1 MRCLLLAI
9 LLLAAPLGALA
20 ITWDFDEG
28 TTWGWTA
35 QESFLG
41 NNSDA
46 TPTTVYSEVEAGVW
60 RIAPVPGAQQ
70 SAISLLSPLIGE
82 DSALFDWVTLRL
94 RIIHE
99 RPTGGDL
106 LMDWSNVESRRR
118 ENATSGGRVDKSGFF
133 MGRHQLYPTEWENI
147 TIDIRALEAAAE
159 ANLNK
164 GFDPLGTIKEVVWQD
179 TLFHFLL
186 HLNLSTDPQS
196 PADHPEFFEVDW
208 IQLTGAEE
216 LLLGE
221 LPPQEI
227 AGAAGP
233 PGALFAEPRFSVL
246 GPGFGGSESQGVLG
260 DVNGDGDADL
270 VVVWRYI
277 TLVWMTE
284 GTDEMTVHAGWTVA
298 SSDGLGGLVPTR
310 EVLLPSQDDFAP
322 ILGIAGGD
330 FNGDGL
336 LDLAFSEALNTELW
350 LNRGEKG
357 FETILQLSDVYFKGL
372 ADGDGDGDVDLLVI
386 EYDTLRDDYL
396 WSNVIMWLND
406 GAAGFAHSDRFVL
419 DTEEELAPFLLAGQP
434 MGAAVRLLW
443 NRPCYQPM
451 GPWRLTQPWAASQQ
465 PPLFFDAEVNP
476 CDLHL
481 FTDLNLNGDGAVE
494 LVGIPE
500 RNLFF
505 DFYAGSTY
513 HGLALWRVDASGGVE
528 RYDLLGPQ
536 VLLPDPYFE
545 GGVLARDLTGDGL
558 LDLAVIDVNP
568 ATGPAL
574 VVLVGQRDGVPV
586 VEGRYPLPGTGSQV
600 LAGDVNGD
608 GATDLVVLG
617 RSVEGGPGGAF
628 VFLNQTTP
636 MTAVASETA
645 AAPST
650 VALGANYPNP
660 FNPATTIPLAVPAGA
675 GEVDLTIYNVL
686 GQPVRRVWNG
696 PLAAG
701 EHRLG
706 WDGRDE
712 QGQSVAAGVYLMRL
726 HVGDHTRIR
735 KMVKLE

>member
-1 MRCLLLAI
+1 MRCLLVAI
-9 LLLAAPLGALA
+9 GLLATPFGAFAL
-20 ITWDFDEG
+20 TWDFAEG

-35 QESFLG
+35 QESVLG
-41 NNSDA
+41 NDGGG

-60 RIAPVPGAQQ
+60 RIAPVPVAQRP
-70 SAISLLSPLIGE
+70 AIRLLSPLIGE
-82 DSALFDWVTLRL
+82 DSDLFDWVTLRL
-94 RIIHE
+94 RIIHD
-99 RPTGGDL
+99 RPTWGNL
-106 LMDWSNVESRRR
+106 LMNWSNVESRRR
-118 ENATSGGRVDKSGFF
+118 KQEAGTRGVGSNSGFYT
-133 MGRHQLYPTEWENI
+133 GRYQLYPTEWENI

-159 ANLNK
+159 ARRQE
-164 GFDPLGTIKEVVWQD
+164 PIATIRGDTAVTWQD
-179 TLFHFLL
+179 TLFHLKL
-186 HLNLSTDPQS
+186 ELDLNRNPRGR
-196 PADHPEFFEVDW
+196 ADHPAFVEVDW

-221 LPPQEI
+221 LPPRELAVE
-227 AGAAGP
+227 AGL

-246 GPGFGGSESQGVLG
+246 GPGLGGVFSQGTLG

-270 VVVWRYI
+270 VVVWRYY
-277 TLVWMTE
+277 TVVKVTE
-284 GTDEMTVHAGWTVA
+284 ETFETTAHSGWTIA

-310 EVLLPSQDDFAP
+310 EVLLPGEGL
-322 ILGIAGGD
+322 LGITGGD
-330 FNGDGL
+330 FDGDGR
-336 LDLAFSEALNTELW
+336 LDLAFEDGLNLELW

-357 FETILQLSDVYFKGL
+357 FETILQLADVFFEGL
-372 ADGDGDGDVDLLVI
+372 ADGDGDGDVDLLVG
-386 EYDTLRDDYL
+386 EYDTLRDDYV
-396 WSNVIMWLND
+396 WSEVIMWLND

-434 MGAAVRLLW
+434 VGEAVRLLW
-443 NRPCYQPM
+443 NRVCSKPL
-451 GPWRLTQPWAASQQ
+451 GTWHLTQPWAASP

-481 FTDLNLNGDGAVE
+481 LTDLDGDGAVE

-505 DFYAGSTY
+505 DFNVGTTY
-513 HGLALWRVDASGGVE
+513 HGLALWRVDTSGGVE

-545 GGVLARDLTGDGL
+545 GGVLASDLTGDGL
-558 LDLAVIDVNP
+558 LDLAVIDVNV

-586 VEGRYPLPGTGSQV
+586 VEGRYPLPGVGHEV

-628 VFLNQTTP
+628 VFLNQGIPATAIAAETATTP
-636 MTAVASETA
+636 TAF
-645 AAPST
+645 
-650 VALGANYPNP
+650 ALGANYPNP
-660 FNPATTIPLAVPAGA
+660 FNPATTIPVSVAAGA
-675 GEVDLTIYNVL
+675 GDVDLTIYNVL
-686 GQPVRRVWNG
+686 GQPVRHVWNG

-706 WDGRDE
+706 WDGRDA
-712 QGQSVAAGVYLMRL
+712 QGQPVAAGVYLYRL
-726 HVGDHTRIR
+726 QMGDHTRIR
-735 KMVKLE
+735 KMVKIE